1 MKPACQA
8 VIEKLLGRGPGPKL
22 TQGLD
27 DAMSLHLR
35 LQARKD
41 PAAWGK
47 MTQYERMSAAATAAA
62 EEMRADVLKKQ
73 QRVSLT
79 IAAADRVNTFLE
91 SRGLVNPGDKLRA
104 ISQLL
109 DFDTKG
115 GGFTSAGSRTKAIQM
130 EAFGNLLDVWQAA
143 HPKFFHLFEDKKGTT
158 DLIREL
164 WGEDSGNAAAKAG
177 AKAWK
182 NSMEEMRDRAN
193 AAGMDIG
200 KLDEWHYPQ
209 THSQQR
215 IAAAGFEKWFADTVP
230 LLDRSKY
237 IDAKDGHLLNEGE
250 LKPILAT
257 MFDNI
262 TTDGAGNR
270 ASTRPIAY
278 GQQSN
283 RGGQHRAV
291 FYKDADSFLKY
302 QGDYG
307 DKSLW
312 SVLTGHVRSIS
323 RDVAMAE
330 TLGPDPD
337 TLFGAFNQRALTE
350 ELRANPTR
358 FAKLQKSATFNDK
371 LFDYVSGRQQVV
383 DPDLAAR
390 FQGFRNFMTATKL
403 PKVIITALGDEAGM
417 AATAFANKVPYSDV
431 FMREMRTLNPVN
443 DTDHRILQRNGV
455 GLDGMMSGLNKFGQ
469 DDYNAGWTGKL
480 ASWVMHAS
488 GAERMWDA
496 RRQGLG
502 AVLMSYIA
510 DTVPKVEHFADL
522 NPTDHGMLATKGI
535 TENDWQ
541 VWKLATP
548 ELWNGKT
555 PMVTPKSIHAIPDEA
570 LAHLGADPDALRRS
584 AATNLLAHVLEEAGM
599 GAMDTGPRQRVTMQ
613 LGTTKGTWGGE
624 LLHSAMLFKSFAA
637 SMMMKHWAR
646 AATMPGMGSKFGYM
660 APLIIYGTVI
670 AALGNQLRNVL
681 LGRDPQNMASPAF
694 WGAAVLRGG
703 GLGFFGDF
711 FYDEFTEQDTSLA
724 AALGGPLMTTGE
736 DIWKLS
742 GAALIKHLQGKR
754 TDEGGNLIRFAKQN
768 TPGLNLWYTQAAMD
782 HILWN
787 QMQEAAS
794 PGYLDR
800 MQQRAQ
806 AMKGTSYFWKPEDTL
821 PDRAPDVS
829 AGHLFDTER
838 GGQEMGQIAD
848 SVGVE

>member
-1 MKPACQA
+1 MKAACQDL
-8 VIEKLLGRGPGPKL
+8 ISKLLGRPASGKL

-27 DAMSLHLR
+27 DAMALHMR
-35 LQARKD
+35 LLARKD
-41 PAAWGK
+41 PQAWGK
-47 MTQYERMSAAATAAA
+47 MTQYERMSKAASAAA
-62 EEMRADVLKKQ
+62 EEMRQDVIKKQ
-73 QRVSLT
+73 QRVALT

-91 SRGLVNPGDKLRA
+91 SRGLVKPGDKLRA
-104 ISQLL
+104 VSQLL

-115 GGFTSAGSRTKAIQM
+115 AGFTSVGSRTKALQM
-130 EAFGNLLDVWQAA
+130 ETFGNLLDVWESS
-143 HPKFFHLFEDKKGTT
+143 HPKFFGLFEDKAGTT
-158 DLIREL
+158 ALIREL
-164 WGEDSGNAAAKAG
+164 WGEDSGNPAAKAG
-177 AKAWK
+177 AKSWRTI
-182 NSMEEMRDRAN
+182 MDDMRTRAN

-215 IAAAGFEKWFADTVP
+215 IASAGFEKWFADTVP

-237 IDAKDGHLLNEGE
+237 ADAADGHLLNDGE
-250 LKPILAT
+250 LKPILAK
-257 MFDNI
+257 MYDSI
-262 TTDGAGNR
+262 TTDGAAKR
-270 ASTRPIAY
+270 QSTRPVAY
-278 GQQSN
+278 GQQGN
-283 RGGQHRAV
+283 RDSQHRTI
-291 FYKDADSFLKY
+291 FYKDSDSFLKY

-312 SVLTGHVRSIS
+312 SVLTGHVRTIA

-358 FAKLQKSATFNDK
+358 FAKLQKAATFNDK
-371 LFDYVSGRQQVV
+371 LFDYVSGRQSVV
-383 DPDLAAR
+383 DPELAAR

-403 PKVIITALGDEAGM
+403 PKVIITAMGDYAGM
-417 AATAFANKVPYSDV
+417 ASTAFANKVPFSDT
-431 FMREMRTLNPVN
+431 FMRHLRTLNPVN
-443 DTDHRILQRNGV
+443 DTDHRIMQRNGV
-455 GLDGMMSGLNKFGQ
+455 GLDGMMSGLNRFGQ
-469 DDYNAGWTGKL
+469 EDYSAGWTGKL

-496 RRQGLG
+496 RREGM
-502 AVLMSYIA
+502 ASVLMSYIA

-522 NPTDHGMLATKGI
+522 NPIDHGVLAQKGI
-535 TENDWQ
+535 SENDWQ
-541 VWKLATP
+541 TWKLATP

-555 PMVTPKSIHAIPDEA
+555 PMLTPKAIHAIPDEV
-570 LAHLGADPDALRRS
+570 LVHLGDPDTLRRS

-646 AATMPGMGSKFGYM
+646 AAQQPGMGSKFGYI

-670 AALGNQLRNVL
+670 AALGNQVRNLL

-742 GAALIKHLQGKR
+742 GAALIHHLQGQR
-754 TDEGGNLIRFAKQN
+754 TDEAGNLIRFAKQN

-787 QMQEAAS
+787 SMQEAAS

-800 MQQRAQ
+800 MEERAQ
-806 AMKGTSYFWKPEDTL
+806 AMKGTSYYWRPEDTL
-821 PDRAPDVS
+821 PSRAPDVS
-829 AGHLFDTER
+829 ASHLFDTER
-838 GGQEMGQIAD
+838 GGQETSKIEQT
-848 SVGVE
+848 VGIE